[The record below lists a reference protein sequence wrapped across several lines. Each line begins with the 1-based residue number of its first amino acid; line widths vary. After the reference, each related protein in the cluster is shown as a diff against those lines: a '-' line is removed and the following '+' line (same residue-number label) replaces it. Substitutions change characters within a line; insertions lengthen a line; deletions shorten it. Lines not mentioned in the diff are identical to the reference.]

1 MPISKAKMRE
11 RKRLE
16 RAVVNPKSILS
27 SGVTWETIPI
37 KEIKEILPGYLVKEI
52 EALVVWDELHN
63 RAITL
68 EGRWRNAYKYHVW
81 HEENFTDGIHNGS
94 KYRDMIKAGK

>member
-27 SGVTWETIPI
+27 SGVTWETMPITDI
-37 KEIKEILPGYLVKEI
+37 KEVLPDNIVEDIINLGEYDCIRK
-52 EALVVWDELHN
+52 
-63 RAITL
+63 RPITL
-68 EGRWRNAYKYHVW
+68 EERFRLAYKYQVW
-81 HEENFTDGIHNGS
+81 HDDNFIDGIHEDS
-94 KYRDMIKAGK
+94 KY